1 MMSVHDAPNFVAQP
15 SAPYWL
21 RPRPWPKPLPR
32 TTIAMG
38 GNASADARGVCE
50 DVMSAVTARHADTT
64 SERVRRVDV
73 RLLMGEN
80 ARRFGPLNGG
90 APRFRVLGLQRQR
103 EQASF
108 REDQSKLEFG

>member
-32 TTIAMG
+32 TTMATG
-38 GNASADARGVCE
+38 GNASADARDVGV
-50 DVMSAVTARHADTT
+50 DVMSAVTAMHADAT
-64 SERVRRVDV
+64 SERVRRVDK

-80 ARRFGPLNGG
+80 ARRFEPLNGG
-90 APRFRVLGLQRQR
+90 APRFHALVLQRQ
-103 EQASF
+103 
-108 REDQSKLEFG
+108 